1 MVIYVHNGITVP
13 MQMVIL
19 TLIPIQYMY
28 LLNMILTNLILGVV
42 FGIAVQVDLEV
53 GFQLII
59 SSISHSVFEIFAY
72 CILATVLFEM
82 NQAIRVNIINIF
94 KKDKAQVSLVKS
106 FLKTMKAYIVF
117 VMPLIIVAAFLE
129 TYLADTLLY
138 LL

>member
-59 SSISHSVFEIFAY
+59 SSIPHSVFEIFAY

-94 KKDKAQVSLVKS
+94 KKDKANN
-106 FLKTMKAYIVF
+106 
-117 VMPLIIVAAFLE
+117 
-129 TYLADTLLY
+129 
-138 LL
+138 

>member
-1 MVIYVHNGITVP
+1 LVIYVHNGITVP

-28 LLNMILTNLILGVV
+28 LLNMILTNLILGIV

-59 SSISHSVFEIFAY
+59 SSIPHSVFEIFAY

>member
-1 MVIYVHNGITVP
+1 LVIYVHNGITVP

>member
-94 KKDKAQVSLVKS
+94 KKDKAKVSLVKS

>member
-1 MVIYVHNGITVP
+1 
-13 MQMVIL
+13 
-19 TLIPIQYMY
+19 MY

-59 SSISHSVFEIFAY
+59 SSIPHSVFEIFAY

-94 KKDKAQVSLVKS
+94 KKDKAKVSLVKS